1 MKAVIKVSLY
11 LALGDSIT
19 AGYGVSSSF
28 SFPTI
33 YANFLSRH
41 HSDLCLLNQG
51 VNGLTTS
58 ELLNLVRVNQ
68 GLRHSITQAALIT
81 LTIGSNDFLN
91 LIENGN
97 FDQAFNPSQL
107 PFILKNM
114 SNTLAQVG
122 EEMRRLNSGATVKV
136 ATLYNPLPAG
146 PYAHFS
152 ALVQRVI
159 ASANRIIV
167 SWAKHY
173 GAVVVF
179 LDREIRGKEQ
189 FLIGQ
194 DYAHPNE
201 AGYQVI
207 AKAFAR
213 Y

>member
-1 MKAVIKVSLY
+1 MSLY

-19 AGYGVSSSF
+19 SGYGVDRSS

-33 YANFLSRH
+33 YANFLARH
-41 HSDLCLLNQG
+41 HSDLHLLNQG

-58 ELLNLVRVNQ
+58 ELLELLKFNK
-68 GLRHSITQAALIT
+68 GLRHSISQAVLIT
-81 LTIGSNDFLN
+81 ITIGSNDLLSLMGCGNLN
-91 LIENGN
+91 
-97 FDQAFNPSQL
+97 QALNPSQL

-114 SNTLAQVG
+114 AKTLAHVG
-122 EEMRRLNSGATVKV
+122 EEVRRLNSSATVKV

-146 PYAHFS
+146 PYAPFN
-152 ALVQRVI
+152 ALAQRVI

-167 SWAKHY
+167 SWAKQY

-179 LDREIRGKEQ
+179 LDREIRGKEHL
-189 FLIGQ
+189 LIGQ